1 MADLNTPLDLPEAL
15 FTNLAEL
22 GLKAR
27 VNTRLPVD
35 GLAERA
41 DVSISRAG
49 VTQRFDVLCGR
60 RLRMADVAAVARRDL
75 PQFVLTDYVPEAT
88 GAAFRR
94 AGIGY
99 LDQAGNAWIS
109 FGAVLVDIRGRRR
122 VGPPEES
129 PAPRGNL
136 FSPGSAQVVLALLAW
151 PVLWRATRRDV
162 AHAAGVSV
170 GKAHDALTLLER
182 SGFGPDTRER
192 PAEELL
198 NLWAAAYPTGLAR
211 SLFLGSFH
219 GSVENVRPVDSED
232 RLYVSGELAVD
243 YAVKPATLDVYVT
256 ELEPRLAVVNR
267 WRADGPLNI
276 TVRRCFWRDPGDAR
290 TSDEGRREA
299 PWPLVYADLLAS
311 SDPRVRAVA
320 GDWKERRAGSLERP

>member
-1 MADLNTPLDLPEAL
+1 MADLNTPLQFPEAL

-35 GLAERA
+35 DLVGRA

-49 VTQRFDVLCGR
+49 ATQRFDVLCDQGLRIGDVATVGR
-60 RLRMADVAAVARRDL
+60 RDV

-94 AGIGY
+94 AGIQY

-122 VGPPEES
+122 VGS
-129 PAPRGNL
+129 PKEPSAPRGNL

-151 PVLWRATRRDV
+151 PALWRATRRDV
-162 AHAAGVSV
+162 ADAAGVSV
-170 GKAHDALTLLER
+170 GKAHDALSILEHG
-182 SGFGPDTRER
+182 GFGPDTRER

-198 NLWAAAYPTGLAR
+198 DLWAAAYPTGLAR
-211 SLFLGSFH
+211 SLFLGTFH
-219 GSVENVRPVDSED
+219 GSAEEVRPADSGD

-243 YAVKPATLDVYVT
+243 HALKPATLDVYVT
-256 ELEPRLAVVNR
+256 ELKPRLVVVNR
-267 WRADGPLNI
+267 WRVDGPPNI
-276 TVRRCFWRDPGDAR
+276 TVRRSFWRDTGGAS

-299 PWPLVYADLLAS
+299 PWPIVYADLLAS
-311 SDPRVRAVA
+311 SDPRVRAAA
-320 GDWKERRAGSLERP
+320 GDWKDRHARSLDRS